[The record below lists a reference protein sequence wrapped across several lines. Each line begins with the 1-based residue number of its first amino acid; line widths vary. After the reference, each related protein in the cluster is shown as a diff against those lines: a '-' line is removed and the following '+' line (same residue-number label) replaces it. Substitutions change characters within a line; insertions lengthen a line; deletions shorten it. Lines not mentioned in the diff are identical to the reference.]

1 MIYPGKRQ
9 VLLFYNANGTAAKEQ
24 QLALFNSCVKDMEER
39 NIEIHTYNVSNAAEA
54 KQWKVAAGAPFT
66 FILVGKD
73 GGEKMRVDTV
83 VSTAQLFAIID
94 AMPMRKAEMK
104 KDQ

>member
-9 VLLFYNANGTAAKEQ
+9 VLLFYNSNGVVAKEE
-24 QLALFNSCVKDMEER
+24 QLALLNNQLKGVQER
-39 NIEIHTYNVSNAAEA
+39 DIEIYTYEVSDAKA
-54 KQWKVAAGAPFT
+54 KQWKVAASAAFT

-73 GGEKMRVDTV
+73 GGEKLRTDTV
-83 VSTAQLFAIID
+83 VGTAQLFAIID

-104 KDQ
+104 KDK